1 MDRVCRLRKAASENE
16 LAKLNPSGN
25 RIAPESRATRTLR
38 IRPAAQDSHL
48 PYRGLHR
55 SWSRNV
61 LLDLASNA
69 VKFTSRGHVLI
80 TRAGERALIRFT
92 VEDTGIGIPSD
103 VQKHVFQKFTQ
114 ADGSIS
120 PNSPNHRTMEAE
132 HPQAL
137 RRRANDD
144 NVGIGAPNRRL
155 KSP

>member
-1 MDRVCRLRKAASENE
+1 M
-16 LAKLNPSGN
+16 
-25 RIAPESRATRTLR
+25 
-38 IRPAAQDSHL
+38 
-48 PYRGLHR
+48 
-55 SWSRNV
+55 
-61 LLDLASNA
+61 LDLASNA

-144 NVGIGAPNRRL
+144 NVGIGGA
-155 KSP
+155 KSTSEISLNSKRKQ